1 MRWVNGT
8 VIIQRTVN
16 DLINTR
22 IFYLVLRV
30 QVGAFKRS
38 REAFILTAVTS
49 STKLKKLFGQYP
61 LYINRD
67 LHRSFKSQHA
77 WYVKILVQGYCVAI
91 VSLSLLIRFKGVK
104 SLLIRRRSWFTSTSR
119 DKLHGLSN
127 QKNPS
132 VSSWDS
138 WVKVSY
144 LSWIPSSL
152 QHSLFP

>member
-22 IFYLVLRV
+22 IFYLVLAV
-30 QVGAFKRS
+30 QVWAFKRS

-67 LHRSFKSQHA
+67 LHRSFKSQHR
-77 WYVKILVQGYCVAI
+77 YVKILVQGYCVAI

-104 SLLIRRRSWFTSTSR
+104 SLLIGRRSWFTSTR
-119 DKLHGLSN
+119 GQNTRNLSKEEARN
-127 QKNPS
+127 
-132 VSSWDS
+132 VFDS
-138 WVKVSY
+138 LN
-144 LSWIPSSL
+144 LSWK
-152 QHSLFP
+152 